1 MSSNHRFGW
10 STVLMP
16 YLVTIFYE
24 FFYKEEPSQPSFAS
38 VAESHA
44 AGAVLTSSANRCEV
58 LFPCRGSMRSRDVLF
73 AGMQRCS
80 ESSLTSIARHVMD
93 VCTALSLGGSKSP
106 PKLTINPCG
115 RHHLWNRKLELL
127 KQGKVS
133 QRGEI
138 WVLHLTAV
146 APLLTT
152 WRFFFNAPR

>member
-1 MSSNHRFGW
+1 MSFNHRFGW

-16 YLVTIFYE
+16 YLSWYFISFSTKKSHHSPRLPALLSHTLRAQSWQV
-24 FFYKEEPSQPSFAS
+24 QPIDGRSYF
-38 VAESHA
+38 HA
-44 AGAVLTSSANRCEV
+44 ADRWG
-58 LFPCRGSMRSRDVLF
+58 

-80 ESSLTSIARHVMD
+80 ESSLTSIARQVMD

-115 RHHLWNRKLELL
+115 RHHLWNRKLGLL